1 MAPVAVQDLFSHWRS
16 PEANTGDLPGMMS
29 PPLPTADVMHPSF
42 LPTCEV
48 GKDGGEMHSHA
59 VDLLALAGGSTSN
72 GNHSVTATALH
83 GAEGTSVPNPSYLS
97 STRPP
102 NGHGHPGSN
111 SAAAHTP
118 KARRMSSSTHGVLG
132 RGKLGLTG
140 DPNLGKD
147 ARPTLSTSMT
157 TAAPIPV
164 RRTSNAASIGLPAM
178 FDFGKTDGRR
188 PAPARSY
195 SNRQVTVAASLPA
208 RGLAGGARPLNPPPV
223 VQNDDMELDMS
234 FDGDDD
240 DDRSRSR
247 SGSADLDMD
256 LDEPGQGNKLDWDKL
271 ALGTGSGG
279 IKGRRR
285 GMVFK
290 CETCSKEY
298 RHPSCLIKHRWE
310 HSPHWRE
317 PTQISMSKHQ
327 QVQMLEAAAILSH
340 INPDSGRSLP
350 GDKSL
355 WPAALSPEPNH
366 AVLRSAK
373 SVTRDLPSIRSPRSH
388 ASPLSP
394 GSFRDLS
401 NVPITKDRKSSPASD
416 STSSMGHDASPHP
429 NSLGLES
436 SHARPLGISNH
447 GRRTSVSS
455 TGGPTTPASIGSL
468 PDVGG
473 LHFHVGSTPT
483 TGASPL
489 PNRALSLNAR
499 MRMPGGGMFGAQ
511 GTGGLFG
518 PSSSRSASIR
528 LPDSDIRGG
537 RGGSAEDDELG
548 RPHSSSEEA
557 EERRRDEESFAVG
570 EMEL

>member
-1 MAPVAVQDLFSHWRS
+1 
-16 PEANTGDLPGMMS
+16 
-29 PPLPTADVMHPSF
+29 
-42 LPTCEV
+42 
-48 GKDGGEMHSHA
+48 
-59 VDLLALAGGSTSN
+59 
-72 GNHSVTATALH
+72 
-83 GAEGTSVPNPSYLS
+83 
-97 STRPP
+97 
-102 NGHGHPGSN
+102 
-111 SAAAHTP
+111 
-118 KARRMSSSTHGVLG
+118 
-132 RGKLGLTG
+132 
-140 DPNLGKD
+140 
-147 ARPTLSTSMT
+147 
-157 TAAPIPV
+157 
-164 RRTSNAASIGLPAM
+164 M
-178 FDFGKTDGRR
+178 FDFATTDGRR
-188 PAPARSY
+188 PALSRSS
-195 SNRQVTVAASLPA
+195 SNRPAPVAASLPA
-208 RGLAGGARPLNPPPV
+208 RGLAGGARQLNPPPV
-223 VQNDDMELDMS
+223 VQTDDMELDMA

-240 DDRSRSR
+240 DDERSRSR
-247 SGSADLDMD
+247 SGSADLDMEME
-256 LDEPGQGNKLDWDKL
+256 EPGQADAKLDWDKL

-340 INPDSGRSLP
+340 INPDSGRLLP
-350 GDKSL
+350 SDKSL

-373 SVTRDLPSIRSPRSH
+373 SSTRDLPSVRSPQSN

-394 GSFRDLS
+394 ASFRDFA
-401 NVPITKDRKSSPASD
+401 NFPAAKDRKSSPASD
-416 STSSMGHDASPHP
+416 STSSMGPDASPHS

-436 SHARPLGISNH
+436 SHARPMGINNN

-455 TGGPTTPASIGSL
+455 VAGPTTPASVGSL

-473 LHFHVGSTPT
+473 LHFHAGSTPT

-499 MRMPGGGMFGAQ
+499 MRMPGGGMFGPSTNGGVFANSS
-511 GTGGLFG
+511 GGGLFG
-518 PSSSRSASIR
+518 SLGTRSATSFR
-528 LPDSDIRGG
+528 LPDSDVRGG
-537 RGGSAEDDELG
+537 RGGSTEEEDEPG
-548 RPHSSSEEA
+548 RRQSSSEEA